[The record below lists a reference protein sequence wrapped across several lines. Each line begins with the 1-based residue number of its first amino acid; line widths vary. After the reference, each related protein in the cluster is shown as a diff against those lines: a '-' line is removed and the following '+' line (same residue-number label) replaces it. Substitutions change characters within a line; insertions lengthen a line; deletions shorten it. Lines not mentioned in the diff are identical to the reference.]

1 MASENKQPIF
11 NLIVGHDEV
20 VPSLIARHEPRLTHW
35 YPNLVLVIK
44 KPHIAERT
52 PFSIDTSIYEEVSS
66 HKTCLMA
73 DSRSWTNTFFW
84 FDFSYVLNHV
94 SYVLS
99 FSELAL
105 IRLIY
110 SFDGDRLLDDD
121 QIVAEFIDIGFWV
134 ITYCFATE
142 YIVCIHQVA

>member
-1 MASENKQPIF
+1 
-11 NLIVGHDEV
+11 
-20 VPSLIARHEPRLTHW
+20 
-35 YPNLVLVIK
+35 
-44 KPHIAERT
+44 
-52 PFSIDTSIYEEVSS
+52 
-66 HKTCLMA
+66 MA

-134 ITYCFATE
+134 IIYCFATE